1 MLFGSTAQGVEE
13 YQITVLDVTH
23 QFPVRTTI
31 PNSNMTN
38 AAEMDT
44 AMAAI
49 KHGFKE
55 LIADGEMGKIR

>member
-1 MLFGSTAQGVEE
+1 MLFGSIAQGVEE

-31 PNSNMTN
+31 PNSMMTHTVEID
-38 AAEMDT
+38 A

-49 KHGFKE
+49 KRGANE
-55 LIADGEMGKIR
+55 LIANDEMRKTR

>member
-31 PNSNMTN
+31 PNSKMTHTVEID
-38 AAEMDT
+38 A

-49 KHGFKE
+49 KRGANE
-55 LIADGEMGKIR
+55 LTANDEMRKTR